1 MFSNNSIIITIIESL
16 MVGVSSTAW
25 EGLWLPVVGKHVA
38 VGNHEVEEYTG
49 GYFDIGDFP
58 AVADNGG
65 R

>member
-1 MFSNNSIIITIIESL
+1 
-16 MVGVSSTAW
+16 MVVVSSTAW